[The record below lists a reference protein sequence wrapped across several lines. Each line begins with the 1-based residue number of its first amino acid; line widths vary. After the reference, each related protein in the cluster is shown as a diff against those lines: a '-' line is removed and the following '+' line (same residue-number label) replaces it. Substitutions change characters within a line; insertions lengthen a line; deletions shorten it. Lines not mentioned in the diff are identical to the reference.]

1 MSSLAGLPVPGQTA
15 HAGSA
20 GRSQLISSGHPQ
32 SLFFFS
38 QGSHGA
44 AGHGSTCFLQSH
56 SSNDF
61 LHLSHDGFGVSHGH
75 AGPVTTGIGSAQ
87 GAGVAGIAQGQA
99 AIA

>member
-1 MSSLAGLPVPGQTA
+1 MSSLAGLPVPGHTA

-20 GRSQLISSGHPQ
+20 GLSQLISSGQPQ
-32 SLFFFS
+32 SLFLVS
-38 QGSHGA
+38 QGSHFV
-44 AGHGSTCFLQSH
+44 GHGSACFLQSQ

-87 GAGVAGIAQGQA
+87 GAGISGTAQGQA